1 MYISAKCTG
10 ATFSITGENRAEIFE
25 GVGSFKYL
33 GWVLYRSN
41 KEWSEVCPNI
51 WMARQVWG
59 RLGKLL
65 IRDGADPIVS
75 SKFYCA
81 VVQAVLL
88 FGLETWV
95 LTSAM
100 LQKIEGVHVS
110 FLRQVT
116 WMKYQR
122 LEEETCQQE
131 GDEKLLQAAWTK
143 PLWD

>member
-1 MYISAKCTG
+1 
-10 ATFSITGENRAEIFE
+10 
-25 GVGSFKYL
+25 
-33 GWVLYRSN
+33 
-41 KEWSEVCPNI
+41 
-51 WMARQVWG
+51 MARQIWG
-59 RLGKLL
+59 RLWKFL
-65 IRDGADPIVS
+65 IKDGADPIVS

-81 VVQAVLL
+81 VVQVVLL
-88 FGLETWV
+88 FGLETWM

-116 WMKYQR
+116 ERKYQR
-122 LEEETCQQE
+122 LVEEAYQQE